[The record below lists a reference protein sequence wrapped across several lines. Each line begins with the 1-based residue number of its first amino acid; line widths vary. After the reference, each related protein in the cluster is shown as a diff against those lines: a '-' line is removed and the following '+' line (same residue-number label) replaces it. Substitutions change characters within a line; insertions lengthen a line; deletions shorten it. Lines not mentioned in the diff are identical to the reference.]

1 MNPDPAPVA
10 TAEVAQPQR
19 TTQMLTF
26 DPQVMTRALQQ
37 GVLEHVQ
44 LEPGVFRGQIA
55 HTATADSRVDWGR
68 YALSVLA
75 RGDLSTDMVSI
86 ALPLTGQGDWR
97 AQGQGVSAGDMIIF
111 PERGDMLVALPP
123 QAQWLS
129 MQVPRSRIE
138 AIGLAPGLHL
148 NGGVRRI
155 SGTMHPGLEQT
166 LAGLAPI
173 VAPHDDAAR
182 FSAAEVELAHDE
194 LLTALLGELAR
205 RGGAHGA
212 ATALAPSERWKV
224 IRRAEEYVEGR
235 GDQSVR
241 IDDLCVA
248 ACTSL
253 SRLERAFRET
263 FGVSPRRY
271 LMLRR
276 LAAVRGELLRGGA
289 DTSITEVATRW
300 GFFHL
305 GRFSQEYRE
314 LFAERPSQTL
324 RASQGESG
332 ATTPERPSVAAAGYS
347 STTLGK

>member
-1 MNPDPAPVA
+1 
-10 TAEVAQPQR
+10 
-19 TTQMLTF
+19 
-26 DPQVMTRALQQ
+26 
-37 GVLEHVQ
+37 
-44 LEPGVFRGQIA
+44 
-55 HTATADSRVDWGR
+55 
-68 YALSVLA
+68 
-75 RGDLSTDMVSI
+75 
-86 ALPLTGQGDWR
+86 
-97 AQGQGVSAGDMIIF
+97 
-111 PERGDMLVALPP
+111 MLVALPP

-138 AIGLAPGLHL
+138 AIGLAPVLHL
-148 NGGVRRI
+148 NSGVRRI
-155 SGTMHPGLEQT
+155 SGAMHPGLKQT

-182 FSAAEVELAHDE
+182 FSAAEVELAHEE

-205 RGGAHGA
+205 RGGANGA

-224 IRRAEEYVEGR
+224 IRRAEEYLEGR
-235 GDQSVR
+235 GDHSVR

-271 LMLRR
+271 LVLRR
-276 LAAVRGELLRGGA
+276 LAVVRGELLRGTP

-324 RASQGESG
+324 RTQGGTSSG
-332 ATTPERPSVAAAGYS
+332 RVFSSARLSPAGLPRVAVSALSGGNAVGRIRQQAARS
-347 STTLGK
+347 